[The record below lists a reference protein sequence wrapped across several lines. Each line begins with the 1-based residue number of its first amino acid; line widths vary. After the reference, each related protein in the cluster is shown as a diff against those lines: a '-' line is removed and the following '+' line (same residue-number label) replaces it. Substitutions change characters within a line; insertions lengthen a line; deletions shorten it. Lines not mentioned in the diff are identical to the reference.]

1 MQIEQNNPQDI
12 QMDKPI
18 ETKIGASA
26 AANVTVDEASEGQ
39 RIDNFLTKVLKGVPK
54 SHIYRILRSG
64 EVRVNKGRIDAS
76 YKLIIG
82 DIVRVPP
89 IRVAANDK
97 EIISQPATSVL
108 ESTIIYEDDA
118 LLIIDK
124 PAGFAV
130 HGGSG
135 VSRGVIEQLRMER
148 PKAKFLELVHRL
160 DRETSGVLMLAKKR
174 SALVALHEMIRNN
187 QTDKRYLMLV
197 AGEWTEKKKRVAL
210 DLQKYVLP
218 NGERRVN
225 VVTDKSK
232 DKYDQ
237 AQHSE
242 TIFYLKQAFAGFSL
256 LEAQLITGRTH
267 QLRVQ
272 LAHLGFPIVG
282 DDKYGDFANNKA
294 LQKKGLKR
302 MFLHSAET
310 NLRHPI
316 SADKLKLVAPLP
328 QDLQKFMN
336 SLNKLES

>member
-1 MQIEQNNPQDI
+1 MQIEQNI
-12 QMDKPI
+12 QPEKPI
-18 ETKIGASA
+18 GAHA
-26 AANVTVDEASEGQ
+26 AANVTIDEASEGQ

-76 YKLIIG
+76 YKLLIG

-89 IRVAANDK
+89 IRIAANDK
-97 EIISQPATSVL
+97 ELLESQKSDQPAKSVL
-108 ESTIIYEDDA
+108 ESTIIFEDDA
-118 LLIIDK
+118 LLVIDK

-174 SALVALHEMIRNN
+174 AALVALHEMIRNN

-197 AGEWTEKKKRVAL
+197 AGEWTEKKKRVTL

-242 TIFYLKQAFAGFSL
+242 TIFYLKQAFTGFSL
-256 LEAQLITGRTH
+256 LEAQLVTGRTH

-272 LAHLGFPIVG
+272 LAHLGFPILG

-302 MFLHSAET
+302 MFLHSFET
-310 NLRHPI
+310 NLRHPV
-316 SADKLKLVAPLP
+316 SAEKLKLVAPLP

-336 SLNKLES
+336 GLKDLI

>member
-1 MQIEQNNPQDI
+1 MQIDQINPPDNR
-12 QMDKPI
+12 
-18 ETKIGASA
+18 IGAHA
-26 AANVTVDEASEGQ
+26 AANVIVDEASEGQ
-39 RIDNFLTKVLKGVPK
+39 RIDNFLAKTLKGVPK

-82 DIVRVPP
+82 DIVRIPP

-97 EIISQPATSVL
+97 EVLEAQKSDQPAKSVL
-108 ESTIIYEDDA
+108 ESTIIFEDDA

-135 VSRGVIEQLRMER
+135 ISRGVIEQLRMER

-174 SALVALHEMIRNN
+174 AALVALHEMIRNN

-197 AGEWTEKKKRVAL
+197 AGEWHDKKKRVAL

-242 TIFYLKQAFAGFSL
+242 TIFYLKQSFAGFSL

-310 NLRHPI
+310 NLRHPV
-316 SADKLKLVAPLP
+316 SAEKLKLIAPLP
-328 QDLQKFMN
+328 QELQKFMN
-336 SLNKLES
+336 SLTNLNIEPK

>member
-1 MQIEQNNPQDI
+1 MNQNN
-12 QMDKPI
+12 
-18 ETKIGASA
+18 TIGASA
-26 AANVTVDEASEGQ
+26 ASNVTIDEASDGQ
-39 RIDNFLTKVLKGVPK
+39 RIDNFLAKTLKGVPK

-76 YKLIIG
+76 YKLALN
-82 DIVRVPP
+82 DVVRVPP

-97 EIISQPATSVL
+97 EVISAPATSVL
-108 ESTIIYEDDA
+108 ESTIIFEDDA
-118 LLIIDK
+118 LLVIDK

-174 SALVALHEMIRNN
+174 VALVALHEMIRNN

-197 AGEWTEKKKRVAL
+197 AGEWTEKKKRVTL

-237 AQHSE
+237 AQVSE
-242 TIFYLKQAFAGFSL
+242 TIFYLKNSFEGFSL

-272 LAHLGFPIVG
+272 LAHLGFPILG

-294 LQKKGLKR
+294 LAKKGLKR

-310 NLRHPI
+310 NLRHPV
-316 SADKLKLVAPLP
+316 SGDKLKLIAPLP
-328 QDLQKFMN
+328 ADLQKFMT
-336 SLNKLES
+336 SLVSKPV

>member
-1 MQIEQNNPQDI
+1 MQTEQN
-12 QMDKPI
+12 
-18 ETKIGASA
+18 TRVSAHA
-26 AANVTVDEASEGQ
+26 AASLTVDEASDGQ
-39 RIDNFLTKVLKGVPK
+39 RIDNFLAKTLKGVPK

-76 YKLIIG
+76 YKLALN
-82 DIVRVPP
+82 DVVRVPP
-89 IRVAANDK
+89 IRVATA
-97 EIISQPATSVL
+97 EIAVSNAPATAVL
-108 ESTIIYEDDA
+108 QSTVVFEDDA
-118 LLIIDK
+118 MLVIDK

-135 VSRGVIEQLRMER
+135 VSRGVIEQLRLER

-174 SALVALHEMIRNN
+174 TALVALHEMIRNN

-197 AGEWTEKKKRVAL
+197 TGEWLEKKKRVTL

-232 DKYDQ
+232 DKYDE

-242 TIFYLKQAFAGFSL
+242 TVFYLKQSFVGFSL
-256 LEAQLITGRTH
+256 LEAQLVTGRTH

-272 LAHLGFPIVG
+272 LAHLGFPILG
-282 DDKYGDFANNKA
+282 DDKYGDFALNKTLA
-294 LQKKGLKR
+294 KQGLKR

-310 NLRHPI
+310 
-316 SADKLKLVAPLP
+316 KLKHPLSGENLQLLAPLP
-328 QDLQKFMN
+328 ADLSKFMN
-336 SLNKLES
+336 KLDLK